1 MSQGSVESIVSELN
15 KPKKSS
21 QKNARGEPRT
31 DSYAFLKK
39 ISLSSH
45 FNLVVE
51 GDSDYKF
58 YKSWCMKNGIDVQV
72 TVIDKIRLRELEHEE
87 LGRGSRRTQV
97 ISLSFKV
104 SREPLQNREL
114 LENKILCVAD
124 FDLGSDIEIFESEC
138 LAFTDF
144 PSLESYTLTH
154 FVMGNVFL
162 GKNLCDLLDE
172 IYQKL
177 YILYRIRCYKSIKKE
192 KQSFKNLRKA
202 QRKISKEE
210 INEYQRQFTAV
221 AGTDLREY
229 CYGHDVSRL
238 IIADYGKFLQVEF
251 DGPEALEEKLLDITL
266 NDPDLHNLKLFRK
279 ITEKSISFRPSGLSR
294 KFDKGTLGIE
304 DIINKAV
311 SEGYS

>member
-1 MSQGSVESIVSELN
+1 MSQSSVESIVSELN

-21 QKNARGEPRT
+21 QKNARGEPRI
-31 DSYAFLKK
+31 DSDAFLKK
-39 ISLSSH
+39 ISLSPH

-58 YKSWCMKNGIDVQV
+58 YKSWCMKNSIDAQV

-97 ISLSFKV
+97 ISLSFKI
-104 SREPLQNREL
+104 SQESLHNREL

-124 FDLGSDIEIFESEC
+124 FDLGSGIETFESDC

-162 GKNLCDLLDE
+162 NEDLRSLLDE

-177 YILYRIRCYKSIKKE
+177 YILYRIRCCKSIKNE

-202 QRKISKEE
+202 ERRTSKEE
-210 INEYQRQFTAV
+210 IKEYQRQFATMV
-221 AGTDLREY
+221 GTDLRKY

-238 IIADYGKFLQVEF
+238 IIADYGKSLQVEL
-251 DGPEALEEKLLDITL
+251 DDPEALEERLLDIAL

-279 ITEKSISFRPSGLSR
+279 ITEKSIAIRPSGLSR
-294 KFDKGTLGIE
+294 KLDKGTLGIE

-311 SEGYS
+311 SEDYS